1 MKNVFQIV
9 FDWKTY
15 IITGLAV
22 ISFSNFMIVLFGHT
36 IPGVIITFF
45 KLAGEY
51 VILGAV
57 LIFAFAWFLKAKPH
71 NRPKQYSIIVFDVYG
86 KKSQIDGIRTQF
98 KTHDVAWSFM
108 KQYKESHPL
117 YNFALISDLS
127 KSVKPTIFRYI
138 WNSDFYSGLCRGS
151 EWSFPF

>member
-15 IITGLAV
+15 IITGLTV

-71 NRPKQYSIIVFDVYG
+71 NRPKQYSVVIFDVYG
-86 KKSQIDGIRTQF
+86 RKSQIDGIRTEF

-108 KQYKESHPL
+108 KQYKESHPS
-117 YNFALISDLS
+117 YNFALVSDLS
-127 KSVKPTIFRYI
+127 KSDKPTIFRYI
-138 WNSDFYSGLCRGS
+138 
-151 EWSFPF
+151 

>member
-1 MKNVFQIV
+1 MKNIFQIV

-15 IITGLAV
+15 LITGLAV

-36 IPGVIITFF
+36 IPGIIITFF

-71 NRPKQYSIIVFDVYG
+71 NRPKEYSVVVFDVFG
-86 KKSQIDGIRTQF
+86 GKSQIDGIRTQF

-108 KQYKESHPL
+108 KQYKESYPL
-117 YNFALISDLS
+117 YNFALVSDVP
-127 KSVKPTIFRYI
+127 KSDKPTIFRYI
-138 WNSDFYSGLCRGS
+138 
-151 EWSFPF
+151 